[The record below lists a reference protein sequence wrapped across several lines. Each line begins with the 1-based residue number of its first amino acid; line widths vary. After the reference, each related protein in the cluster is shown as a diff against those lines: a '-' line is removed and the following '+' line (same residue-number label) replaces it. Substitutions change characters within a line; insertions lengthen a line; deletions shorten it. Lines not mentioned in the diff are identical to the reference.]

1 MFSRSGVSRREFLTR
16 AFRPR
21 EAESATTG
29 RLDETEISPTLA
41 APETAPEVPDWDGEG
56 NLDRVLE
63 SLNDLRG
70 IQEP

>member
-1 MFSRSGVSRREFLTR
+1 MSSRTEVSRRELLTR

-21 EAESATTG
+21 DAALATTSGLDEAESRRA
-29 RLDETEISPTLA
+29 LA
-41 APETAPEVPDWDGEG
+41 APETAPEVPDWEG

-63 SLNDLRG
+63 SLNDLSG